1 MIIKN
6 KPLSNQFIVV
16 EASAGSG
23 KTHNLA
29 KRYITLLLN
38 FDLSKKENIPLK
50 NILALTFANKA
61 SIEMR
66 ERIIEY
72 LKKISLGEDVG
83 DLLSGLDMPQKEI
96 VKNANYAMK
105 FIIENYDNF
114 NVKTIDSFINLI
126 IKACALKIGIPPNY
140 KIEKTYT
147 DYIDFA
153 IDSFLDNS
161 MLNPKLENLLNDF
174 FEQYLIDANISWDIK
189 ENISK
194 EFIKLYEDIKKSAKQ
209 FKDSDNDG
217 YNKTLKSYSEKFYET
232 CVEIG
237 KIKELENADKRFIK
251 AINKI
256 IEKNNKYYLS
266 GGERLSDYFK
276 RAELPYNAKSRQ
288 NERLNELFNN
298 TKQIISDF
306 YEFKAEN
313 YYNIYMQMFKYIL
326 TEFDKQSKKD
336 AVVFLQDLNRKVLKI
351 FNDGSET
358 VPEIYFQLSSYFKDF
373 LIDEFQDTN
382 QIQWKTL
389 KLIVEENL
397 SQGGSFFY
405 VGDKKQAIYGFRGGD
420 SKIFDQPLTEFKH
433 YTPTKIQLD
442 INYRSCKAIID
453 FNNFVFSKE
462 NISLFFNEL
471 EKKGHLPEVYS
482 EYSNNVINMFE
493 TSKQKYC
500 EKKNK
505 NGYVEITAVE
515 YEDETKEER
524 DEIIKNLLYAKLEDL
539 QQRFDYKDITIIC
552 RDNSEIEIIGKWLLE
567 KNIDIESYQTLNI
580 ININI
585 IKELFSALKF
595 FNSPT
600 DEISFASFI
609 LSSVFIKETKITGS
623 ELIDFIT
630 ESSLNKD
637 NQKDLYV
644 LFREK
649 YPDIWNEYL
658 EPFFNSAGFIAVYEL
673 TVSVISKY
681 NIIDNFRESNNVI
694 LRFLEVI
701 SDFEKD
707 NQGLQN
713 FIDYFQNIEER
724 QKDDK
729 FFIKVP
735 SSNAVKIITVHKAK
749 GLQFNVVIM
758 PYLYLKISAP
768 DKPFNIQDDENIKF
782 LNILK
787 DSTYYSGNLRDIY
800 YKKYFKNLSDELN
813 ILYVATT
820 RAVYEFYG
828 FISEKKNKEKS
839 PISVLM
845 PENIRL
851 IGKKATYQSDKNEN
865 AKTIDL
871 TLSKMKDFTK
881 IISES
886 ALEIYGKDQKELLLR
901 GKIIHYALSKILT
914 YDTSEIDQ
922 KIENAVN
929 LTMLEYSNEDLVWL
943 NPVLKKLLEKESI
956 KKLFDGSN
964 EIYNEKEFV
973 DSFGDTLRIDKLIVN
988 ADKIIIADF
997 KTSVYNLE
1005 TITSQMQK
1013 YLSVIREIYPEKPAE
1028 CRVIDIEKAEVTE
1041 IL

>member
-140 KIEKTYT
+140 KIEKTYA

-161 MLNPKLENLLNDF
+161 LLNSKLENLLNDF

-209 FKDSDNDG
+209 FKDSDNNG
-217 YNKTLKSYSEKFYET
+217 YNKTLASYSEKFYET

-237 KIKELENADKRFIK
+237 KIKELENTDKRFIN

-256 IEKNNKYYLS
+256 IENNKYYLS
-266 GGERLSDYFK
+266 GGERVSDYFK
-276 RAELPYNAKSRQ
+276 REEPPYKSKVRQ
-288 NERLNELFNN
+288 NERLNELFNK

-433 YTPTKIQLD
+433 YTPTKIHLD

-453 FNNFVFSKE
+453 FNNFVFSKKTSPCFLT
-462 NISLFFNEL
+462 NL
-471 EKKGHLPEVYS
+471 KK
-482 EYSNNVINMFE
+482 
-493 TSKQKYC
+493 
-500 EKKNK
+500 
-505 NGYVEITAVE
+505 
-515 YEDETKEER
+515 
-524 DEIIKNLLYAKLEDL
+524 
-539 QQRFDYKDITIIC
+539 KDI
-552 RDNSEIEIIGKWLLE
+552 
-567 KNIDIESYQTLNI
+567 
-580 ININI
+580 
-585 IKELFSALKF
+585 
-595 FNSPT
+595 
-600 DEISFASFI
+600 
-609 LSSVFIKETKITGS
+609 
-623 ELIDFIT
+623 
-630 ESSLNKD
+630 
-637 NQKDLYV
+637 
-644 LFREK
+644 
-649 YPDIWNEYL
+649 
-658 EPFFNSAGFIAVYEL
+658 
-673 TVSVISKY
+673 
-681 NIIDNFRESNNVI
+681 
-694 LRFLEVI
+694 
-701 SDFEKD
+701 
-707 NQGLQN
+707 
-713 FIDYFQNIEER
+713 
-724 QKDDK
+724 
-729 FFIKVP
+729 
-735 SSNAVKIITVHKAK
+735 
-749 GLQFNVVIM
+749 
-758 PYLYLKISAP
+758 YLKYTAS
-768 DKPFNIQDDENIKF
+768 
-782 LNILK
+782 
-787 DSTYYSGNLRDIY
+787 
-800 YKKYFKNLSDELN
+800 
-813 ILYVATT
+813 
-820 RAVYEFYG
+820 
-828 FISEKKNKEKS
+828 
-839 PISVLM
+839 
-845 PENIRL
+845 
-851 IGKKATYQSDKNEN
+851 
-865 AKTIDL
+865 
-871 TLSKMKDFTK
+871 
-881 IISES
+881 
-886 ALEIYGKDQKELLLR
+886 
-901 GKIIHYALSKILT
+901 ILT
-914 YDTSEIDQ
+914 
-922 KIENAVN
+922 
-929 LTMLEYSNEDLVWL
+929 M
-943 NPVLKKLLEKESI
+943 
-956 KKLFDGSN
+956 
-964 EIYNEKEFV
+964 
-973 DSFGDTLRIDKLIVN
+973 
-988 ADKIIIADF
+988 
-997 KTSVYNLE
+997 
-1005 TITSQMQK
+1005 
-1013 YLSVIREIYPEKPAE
+1013 
-1028 CRVIDIEKAEVTE
+1028 
-1041 IL
+1041 

>member
-6 KPLSNQFIVV
+6 KQLSNQFVVV

-72 LKKISLGEDVG
+72 LKKISLGENVG
-83 DLLSGLDMPQKEI
+83 DLLSGLNIHQDEI
-96 VKNANYAMK
+96 IKNANYAMN

-126 IKACALKIGIPPNY
+126 IKACALKIGVPPNY
-140 KIEKTYT
+140 TIEKSYA

-161 MLNPKLENLLNDF
+161 LINSKLENLLNDF

-209 FKDSDNDG
+209 FRFNDEND
-217 YNKTLKSYSEKFYET
+217 YNKTLISYSEQFYNN
-232 CVEIG
+232 CIEIS
-237 KIKELENADKRFIK
+237 KIKELENVDKRFING
-251 AINKI
+251 INKI

-266 GGERLSDYFK
+266 DGENLSVYFQ
-276 RAELPYNAKSRQ
+276 REELPYKAKTRQ
-288 NERLNELFNN
+288 NERLNELFNKS
-298 TKQIISDF
+298 KQIISDF
-306 YEFKAEN
+306 HEFKAEN
-313 YYNIYMQMFKYIL
+313 YYNIYMQMFRYIIN
-326 TEFDKQSKKD
+326 EFDRQSKKD
-336 AVVFLQDLNRKVLKI
+336 SVVFLQDLNRKVLKI

-420 SKIFDQPLTEFKH
+420 SRIFDQPLTEFEH
-433 YTPTKIQLD
+433 YNPLKIHLD
-442 INYRSCKAIID
+442 TNYRSYKAIID

-462 NISLFFNEL
+462 NISSFFNEL
-471 EKKGHLPEVYS
+471 EKNGHLPQIYADYYQS
-482 EYSNNVINMFE
+482 VINMFE
-493 TSKQKYC
+493 TSRQKYC
-500 EKKNK
+500 DKKK
-505 NGYVEITAVE
+505 ENGYVEITTVE
-515 YEDETKEER
+515 YTDETKEER
-524 DEIIKNLLYAKLEDL
+524 DIIIKNLLYAKLEDL
-539 QQRFDYKDITIIC
+539 KQRFDYKDITIIC
-552 RDNSEIEIIGKWLLE
+552 RDNSEIELIGKWLLE

-580 ININI
+580 INTNI

-609 LSSVFIKETKITGS
+609 LSPVFLKQTKTNKE
-623 ELIDFIT
+623 EFIDFIT
-630 ESSLNKD
+630 ENSLNKD
-637 NQKDLYV
+637 KQKALYI

-673 TVSVISKY
+673 TISVISKY
-681 NIIDNFRESNNVI
+681 NVIDNFIENNNII

-707 NQGLQN
+707 NQGLQS

-724 QKDDK
+724 VKDDK

-735 SSNAVKIITVHKAK
+735 SSNAIKIITVHKAK

-758 PYLYLKISAP
+758 PHLYLKISAP
-768 DKPFNIQDDENIKF
+768 DKPFNIQDDEYIKF

-787 DSTYYSGNLRDIY
+787 DSTYYSNNLKSIY
-800 YKKYFKNLSDELN
+800 YKKYVKNLSDELN

-828 FISEKKNKEKS
+828 FITERTAKEKS
-839 PISVLM
+839 PINTLI
-845 PENIRL
+845 PENIRTL
-851 IGKKATYQSDKNEN
+851 GNKISYAYEKNKDTE
-865 AKTIDL
+865 TIDL
-871 TLSKMKDFTK
+871 SLTQMKDFTK

-886 ALEIYGKDQKELLLR
+886 ALEIYGQEQKELLLK
-901 GKIIHYALSKILT
+901 GKIIHYALSKILVYNDSDVNT
-914 YDTSEIDQ
+914 
-922 KIENAVN
+922 KIEQSIN
-929 LTMLEYSNEDLVWL
+929 LTMLEYPNENIIWL
-943 NPVLKKLLEKESI
+943 EPILKRLLETDRI
-956 KKLFDGSN
+956 KKLFDTSN
-964 EIYNEKEFV
+964 EVYNEKEFV
-973 DSFGDTLRIDKLIVN
+973 DSSGNTIRIDKLIIN
-988 ADKIIIADF
+988 KDKLIIVDF

-1005 TITSQMQK
+1005 TINRQMQK
-1013 YLSVIREIYPEKPAE
+1013 YLSVIREIYPDKLTE
-1028 CRVIDIEKAEVTE
+1028 CCVIDIEKNEVTE
-1041 IL
+1041 FL